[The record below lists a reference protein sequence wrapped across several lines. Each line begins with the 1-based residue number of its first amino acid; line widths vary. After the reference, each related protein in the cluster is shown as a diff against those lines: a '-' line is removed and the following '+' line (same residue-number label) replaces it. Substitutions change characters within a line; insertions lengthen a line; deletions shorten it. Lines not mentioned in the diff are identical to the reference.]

1 MLFSIVKNKPRLD
14 VLMEESVFSIVLS
27 GVYSE
32 ELAGS
37 LTFHFTAFS
46 TVEDF
51 YREDGL
57 FL

>member
-14 VLMEESVFSIVLS
+14 VLMEESVFSVVLS
-27 GVYSE
+27 VVYSE
-32 ELAGS
+32 ALARS

-46 TVEDF
+46 TVEEF
-51 YREDGL
+51 YRENGL